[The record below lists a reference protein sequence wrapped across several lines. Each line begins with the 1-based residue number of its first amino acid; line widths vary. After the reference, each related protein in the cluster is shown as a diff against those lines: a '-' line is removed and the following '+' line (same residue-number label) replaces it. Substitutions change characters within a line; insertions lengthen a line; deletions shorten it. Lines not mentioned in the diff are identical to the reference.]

1 MKRVLRKLKWLVVLA
16 SIILLCF
23 INTCKAD
30 DELEEYKNVIEKEEQ
45 KVIQE
50 TANSETKT
58 NNKFKKICYL
68 R

>member
-30 DELEEYKNVIEKEEQ
+30 DELEEYKNVIEKRRT
-45 KVIQE
+45 KSN
-50 TANSETKT
+50 TRNS
-58 NNKFKKICYL
+58 KF
-68 R
+68 RN